1 MFQKLDSV
9 EKRYEDLTIKIS
21 DPDIISKQDEWKN
34 YMKEHAEIEP
44 IVCRNII

>member
-21 DPDIISKQDEWKN
+21 DPDIILSKTNGKLHERTCRDRTN
-34 YMKEHAEIEP
+34 CREI
-44 IVCRNII
+44 